1 MDLENIGL
9 DCPTYDVGDCSMT
22 TFEIGEFYPIGAN
35 NGKLVIKQNDVVIG
49 EFFADQSDETEVN
62 IDLSAYATIAD
73 VEADI
78 DTAKG
83 EMQELID
90 AKASIAELEE
100 EANLREEEDT
110 RLAGEIN
117 QLGTELNAEVNART
131 QADTTLTNAVNTKA
145 TISALTAET
154 TNRENADNEL
164 QSQIDAIT
172 SQSDVVDIVGTYA
185 ELQAYDTSH
194 LGNNDI
200 VKVLTDSTHDNAP
213 SYFRWN
219 KTAGTWNYVGSES
232 VAYTKAEADDRFV
245 PKTRTINGKALSAN
259 VTLTTNDLTNDSG
272 YLTESDLTD
281 YVKNTDYA
289 TSNTGG
295 VFKAS
300 NVYAVGVNQSTG
312 TLYSSVKTHS
322 EYDSMTNS
330 AFVSKGTLE
339 NVLNGRKY
347 LMPEYTLELPTTG
360 EANKLYLTPATEQP
374 DIEATASGKDIELA
388 DASEGDLIDW
398 AIKGDTEQA
407 SYTGKNLLRVL
418 ESSFNATK
426 NGVTASYNTNDG
438 TITLNGTC
446 TADNTVFYFMPTS
459 ESIHLDGKYI
469 LSVFYVSGSISNQT
483 NETIVQ
489 VQINNYT
496 SSIKNRLQNQNTS
509 VTATKTNQ
517 DFNRNNIRI
526 DNGVVLNNYKIKV
539 QLEQGST
546 ATDFEPYVG
555 GSASPNPDYPQEIKT
570 VTGRQTVGVVGKNL
584 WIYSDDIFYKANN
597 STYSISSDGSLSVFT
612 PMSTAYANVAFRL
625 DLPDGT
631 YTFSLGNVVH
641 SNQNMTYK
649 RMSLSYYVGNTR
661 TAVKHIDAGTPQTI
675 TVEKTDERI
684 YVLEFWT
691 TWATGFSNTATF
703 SNIQIEKG
711 SVATTYQPYSGQEV
725 ELNLGKN
732 LYVHDPYKVNYLLGA
747 SGNEIEQTGALISKF
762 IPVVS
767 GETYT
772 VNISSPAG
780 SDNDMRVGLYKS
792 DGTFIQ
798 RTNKSNTNTFVVPTD
813 CTQIRLSYF
822 YSNQNIQLERGDKA
836 TEYAPYFEPIE
847 LCKLGDYQDR
857 IYKDGD
863 TWKIEKKTA
872 KVLVT
877 SSTGVFKQAYG
888 GNTYSVSAPNMNQ
901 STTNKNVYS
910 EYFVP
915 LSWEER
921 VINTQNSVYS
931 RPNDS
936 YSIEVRNTQWA
947 TVDSFKSW
955 AVDNLSFYYALET
968 PTTTEI
974 TYQPLIDQLN
984 ALETLTTV
992 KGYNHITTDTPSVQP
1007 FLEFG
1012 YFRPDPTVTKDEW
1025 LWVENHYEQLGGER
1039 RYTHNLSVNH
1049 NTAQG
1054 HWDYAFTIVGKEAS
1068 HYTQLAQVAYYLFR
1082 EHAGLHIPVSGT
1094 YTEGNDV
1101 YLLTKITASSLN
1113 QVTIEMRKLS
1123 DGSVRSISTGAV
1135 PVLDTI
1141 S

>member
-49 EFFADQSDETEVN
+49 EFFADQSDDTEVN
-62 IDLSAYATIAD
+62 IDLSAYATTAD

-78 DTAKG
+78 ETAKG

-289 TSNTGG
+289 TSNIGG
-295 VFKAS
+295 VIRGNTA
-300 NVYAVGVNQSTG
+300 YALAISGSGYPYAQA
-312 TLYSSVKTHS
+312 KTYEQYGS
-322 EYDSMTNS
+322 LSGS
-330 AFVSKGTLE
+330 AFIGKTTLE

-347 LMPEYTLELPTTG
+347 LMPEYTLDLPTTG

-398 AIKGDTEQA
+398 TIKGDTEQ
-407 SYTGKNLLRVL
+407 
-418 ESSFNATK
+418 
-426 NGVTASYNTNDG
+426 NG
-438 TITLNGTC
+438 
-446 TADNTVFYFMPTS
+446 
-459 ESIHLDGKYI
+459 
-469 LSVFYVSGSISNQT
+469 
-483 NETIVQ
+483 
-489 VQINNYT
+489 
-496 SSIKNRLQNQNTS
+496 
-509 VTATKTNQ
+509 
-517 DFNRNNIRI
+517 
-526 DNGVVLNNYKIKV
+526 
-539 QLEQGST
+539 
-546 ATDFEPYVG
+546 EP
-555 GSASPNPDYPQEIKT
+555 SPSPDYPQEVKT
-570 VTGRQTVGVVGKNL
+570 VTGRNTVSVVGKNL
-584 WIYSDDIFYKANN
+584 FNITDEHIKGSINGNTGVITEYSDFTLEISEGKIKIDTPTSALGSYRGYISKKMYLDNG
-597 STYSISSDGSLSVFT
+597 TYSLSFNRGENVGQYVAVFAYDKSDTFMSRLATLDTATKTMASFT
-612 PMSTAYANVAFRL
+612 KADNVA
-625 DLPDGT
+625 
-631 YTFSLGNVVH
+631 
-641 SNQNMTYK
+641 
-649 RMSLSYYVGNTR
+649 YVRIAFET
-661 TAVKHIDAGTPQTI
+661 TAKD
-675 TVEKTDERI
+675 TVI
-684 YVLEFWT
+684 
-691 TWATGFSNTATF
+691 NF
-703 SNIQIEKG
+703 SNIQLEKG
-711 SVATTYQPYSGQEV
+711 SSKTSYQPYSGQEV
-725 ELNLGKN
+725 EINLGKN
-732 LYVHDPYKVNYLLGA
+732 LFDNAKVANAMTGSVSGGVTVTPITTGFTLSIGTGVSPNLSASAEKLDDNLYTKIEPNTTYTFSFDTNFTSSGSFLIGYSYDASTNKHIKVIADTNQTKVTFNIPYDNIVFRFA
-747 SGNEIEQTGALISKF
+747 SGTDKA
-762 IPVVS
+762 
-767 GETYT
+767 
-772 VNISSPAG
+772 
-780 SDNDMRVGLYKS
+780 R
-792 DGTFIQ
+792 TF
-798 RTNKSNTNTFVVPTD
+798 S
-813 CTQIRLSYF
+813 
-822 YSNQNIQLERGDKA
+822 NIQLERGDKA

-863 TWKIEKKTA
+863 TWKIEKHVGK
-872 KVLVT
+872 
-877 SSTGVFKQAYG
+877 STFNG
-888 GNTYSVSAPNMNQ
+888 
-901 STTNKNVYS
+901 S
-910 EYFVP
+910 EN
-915 LSWEER
+915 W
-921 VINTQNSVYS
+921 
-931 RPNDS
+931 
-936 YSIEVRNTQWA
+936 
-947 TVDSFKSW
+947 FKSG
-955 AVDNLSFYYALET
+955 ASTADIFVGALNIYDLGFRLPYVALYRQNIASNLGKQTSDTVVGGIDIYNQTSGFFAYIRTSGTTTYASDIATFKEKLAENNMQFYYLLVE
-968 PTTTEI
+968 PQVTEI

-984 ALETLTTV
+984 ELETLATV

-1012 YFRPDPTVTKDEW
+1012 YFRPDPTDTKDEW
-1025 LWVENHYEQLGGER
+1025 LWVENHYEQIGGGLKAE
-1039 RYTHNLSVNH
+1039 VNAR
-1049 NTAQG
+1049 TRADIKLQSQIDAITG
-1054 HWDYAFTIVGKEAS
+1054 SGLVTSAEATKLKVLTQTEYDALTPASDTIYFIKEA
-1068 HYTQLAQVAYYLFR
+1068 
-1082 EHAGLHIPVSGT
+1082 
-1094 YTEGNDV
+1094 
-1101 YLLTKITASSLN
+1101 
-1113 QVTIEMRKLS
+1113 
-1123 DGSVRSISTGAV
+1123 
-1135 PVLDTI
+1135 
-1141 S
+1141 